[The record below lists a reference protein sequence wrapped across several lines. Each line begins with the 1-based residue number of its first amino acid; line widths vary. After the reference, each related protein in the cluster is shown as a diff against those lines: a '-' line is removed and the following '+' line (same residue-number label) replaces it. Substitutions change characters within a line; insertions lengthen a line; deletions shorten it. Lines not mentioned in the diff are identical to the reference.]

1 MLSRACHRCKGTT
14 HGPEKHLLTCQ
25 NCHKSWHDCCHI
37 PAIQDLEIQI
47 RIRGSIRP
55 LITKPGGTEERH
67 DPNQLS
73 LENWHCRR
81 CRKTQDLPNA
91 GSSVK
96 KPNQPNPEPLD
107 DVKVVQD
114 QSVMI
119 ISDSDSDDIQF
130 IGSRL
135 FTGARQQVVQRPN
148 LSTLDSTMERERTS
162 YSSISASRVRTA
174 APHNKSVTPQTDIEL
189 KPTPALQTYPAP
201 LAVQVAEG
209 LVTSLPS
216 YMTRISEDG
225 PRVTVLPW
233 PAPQSLV
240 TKNELPSLN
249 HAPHVGH
256 IAGPRQN
263 ATSEITTSKIVRR
276 ARKVSCRPP
285 LSVTPPEI
293 SVSLYPP
300 ASRSSTGPLTLADFV
315 SELRDRDTN
324 TLLVTREYDPL
335 TLVSA
340 NLRQWLTVGN
350 QDGAEE
356 VMRLA
361 DGRVSNQKET
371 EMVAQA
377 RSQRKKFKGR
387 RFDTE
392 KYDPDILIFP

>member
-55 LITKPGGTEERH
+55 LITKPGGTEERN

-81 CRKTQDLPNA
+81 CCKTQDLPNA
-91 GSSVK
+91 RSSVK

-135 FTGARQQVVQRPN
+135 SAGARQQVVQRPN
-148 LSTLDSTMERERTS
+148 PSTLDSTIERG
-162 YSSISASRVRTA
+162 
-174 APHNKSVTPQTDIEL
+174 P
-189 KPTPALQTYPAP
+189 LQTYPAP
-201 LAVQVAEG
+201 LIVPVAEG

-216 YMTRISEDG
+216 SKTRISEDG
-225 PRVTVLPW
+225 PRVPVLPW
-233 PAPQSLV
+233 PAPQSFV

-249 HAPHVGH
+249 HVPHVQH
-256 IAGPRQN
+256 IARPQQN
-263 ATSEITTSKIVRR
+263 AASEMTTLKIVRK
-276 ARKVSCRPP
+276 ARKVTYRPP

-293 SVSLYPP
+293 SVSLSP

-315 SELRDRDTN
+315 SELRDRNAN
-324 TLLVTREYDPL
+324 TLLVTREYDSL

>member
-1 MLSRACHRCKGTT
+1 MLPRACHRCKGTT

-25 NCHKSWHDCCHI
+25 SCHKSWHDCCHI

-55 LITKPGGTEERH
+55 LITKPGSMEERN
-67 DPNQLS
+67 DQNQLS

-91 GSSVK
+91 RGSSVK
-96 KPNQPNPEPLD
+96 KPNPEPLD

-135 FTGARQQVVQRPN
+135 SAGARQQVVQRPN
-148 LSTLDSTMERERTS
+148 PSTLDSTIERERTS
-162 YSSISASRVRTA
+162 YSSIPASRVRAA
-174 APHNKSVTPQTDIEL
+174 APHNKNVTPQTDIEL
-189 KPTPALQTYPAP
+189 KPTPALQTYPEP

-216 YMTRISEDG
+216 SKTRLSEDG
-225 PRVTVLPW
+225 PRVPALPW
-233 PAPQSLV
+233 PSPQSFV

-249 HAPHVGH
+249 HAPHVRH
-256 IAGPRQN
+256 IAGLRQN
-263 ATSEITTSKIVRR
+263 AASEMTTLKTVRR
-276 ARKVSCRPP
+276 ARKVTYRPP

-293 SVSLYPP
+293 SVSLSPP
-300 ASRSSTGPLTLADFV
+300 ALRSSMGPLTLADFV
-315 SELRDRDTN
+315 SELRDRNAN

-356 VMRLA
+356 VTRLA

-371 EMVAQA
+371 EIVAQA

-387 RFDTE
+387 RFDIE

>member
-55 LITKPGGTEERH
+55 LITKPGGTEERN

-81 CRKTQDLPNA
+81 CCKTQDLPNA
-91 GSSVK
+91 RSSVK

-135 FTGARQQVVQRPN
+135 SAGARQQVVQRPN
-148 LSTLDSTMERERTS
+148 PSTLDSTIERGRTS
-162 YSSISASRVRTA
+162 YSSISASRVRAA
-174 APHNKSVTPQTDIEL
+174 APHNKNVTPQTDMEL

-201 LAVQVAEG
+201 LIVPVAEG

-216 YMTRISEDG
+216 SKTRISEDG
-225 PRVTVLPW
+225 PRVPVLPW
-233 PAPQSLV
+233 PAPQSFV

-249 HAPHVGH
+249 HVPHVQH
-256 IAGPRQN
+256 IARPQQN
-263 ATSEITTSKIVRR
+263 AASEITTLKIVRK
-276 ARKVSCRPP
+276 ARKVTYRPP

-293 SVSLYPP
+293 SVSLSP

-315 SELRDRDTN
+315 SELRDRNAN
-324 TLLVTREYDPL
+324 TLLVTREYDSL

>member
-1 MLSRACHRCKGTT
+1 MILI
-14 HGPEKHLLTCQ
+14 LTV
-25 NCHKSWHDCCHI
+25 K
-37 PAIQDLEIQI
+37 EQI
-47 RIRGSIRP
+47 LMFSFV
-55 LITKPGGTEERH
+55 E
-67 DPNQLS
+67 
-73 LENWHCRR
+73 
-81 CRKTQDLPNA
+81 
-91 GSSVK
+91 
-96 KPNQPNPEPLD
+96 
-107 DVKVVQD
+107 VVQD

-135 FTGARQQVVQRPN
+135 SAGARQQVVQRPN
-148 LSTLDSTMERERTS
+148 PSTLDSTIERETS
-162 YSSISASRVRTA
+162 YSSISASSVRAA
-174 APHNKSVTPQTDIEL
+174 APHNKNATPQTDVEL

-201 LAVQVAEG
+201 LAVQVAEE

-216 YMTRISEDG
+216 IKTRISEDG
-225 PRVTVLPW
+225 PRVPVLPW
-233 PAPQSLV
+233 PASQSFV
-240 TKNELPSLN
+240 TKNELPGLN
-249 HAPHVGH
+249 HAPHVRH

-263 ATSEITTSKIVRR
+263 AASEITTLKIVRR
-276 ARKVSCRPP
+276 ARKVSYRHP
-285 LSVTPPEI
+285 LSVTPPET
-293 SVSLYPP
+293 SVSFSPP
-300 ASRSSTGPLTLADFV
+300 ALRSSTGPLTLADFV
-315 SELRDRDTN
+315 SELRDRNAN

-335 TLVSA
+335 TLVSH

-387 RFDTE
+387 RFDIE

>member
-37 PAIQDLEIQI
+37 PAIQDLEIQS

-55 LITKPGGTEERH
+55 LITKPGSTEARN

-81 CRKTQDLPNA
+81 CCKTQDSPNA
-91 GSSVK
+91 GPSVK
-96 KPNQPNPEPLD
+96 KPSQPNPEPPD

-119 ISDSDSDDIQF
+119 ISDSDSDDIQY
-130 IGSRL
+130 IGSKL
-135 FTGARQQVVQRPN
+135 SAGARQQVIQRPN
-148 LSTLDSTMERERTS
+148 PSTLDRAIERERTS
-162 YSSISASRVRTA
+162 YSSISASRVRAA
-174 APHNKSVTPQTDIEL
+174 APHNKNVTLQTDIEL

-201 LAVQVAEG
+201 LTVQDDG

-216 YMTRISEDG
+216 SQTRVSEDG
-225 PRVTVLPW
+225 PRVPVLPW
-233 PAPQSLV
+233 PAPQ
-240 TKNELPSLN
+240 NELPSLN
-249 HAPHVGH
+249 HAPHVQH
-256 IAGPRQN
+256 IVGPQQN
-263 ATSEITTSKIVRR
+263 AASDITTLKIARR
-276 ARKVSCRPP
+276 ARKASYRPP

-293 SVSLYPP
+293 PVSLSPPP
-300 ASRSSTGPLTLADFV
+300 ALRSSTRPLTLADFI
-315 SELRDRDTN
+315 SELRDRNAN

-335 TLVSA
+335 TMVSA

-371 EMVAQA
+371 EMVAKA

-387 RFDTE
+387 RFDIE
-392 KYDPDILIFP
+392 RYDPDILAFP